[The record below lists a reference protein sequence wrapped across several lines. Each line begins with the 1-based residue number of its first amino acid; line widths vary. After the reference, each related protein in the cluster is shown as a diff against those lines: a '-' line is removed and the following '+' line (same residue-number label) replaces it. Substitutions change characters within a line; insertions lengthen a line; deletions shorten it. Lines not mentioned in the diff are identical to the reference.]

1 MKKYVFFLLALSVAC
16 NRKPSDEEMG
26 QLMLSAARNAYI
38 EHDYAA
44 ARDTILSLRKHYPLA
59 LEARRQAIL
68 LMDSIELMD
77 AQGDSLKVEFF
88 RRKLEYDKKG
98 LEVKD

>member
-1 MKKYVFFLLALSVAC
+1 
-16 NRKPSDEEMG
+16 
-26 QLMLSAARNAYI
+26 MLSAARNAYI
-38 EHDYAA
+38 EHDYTA

>member
-1 MKKYVFFLLALSVAC
+1 MKKSIFFLLALSVAC
-16 NRKPSDEEMG
+16 NHQPSDEEKG
-26 QLMLSAARNAYI
+26 QRMLSAARNAYI

-44 ARDTILSLRKHYPLA
+44 ARDTILSLRKRYPLA
-59 LEARRQAIL
+59 LETRRQAIL

-88 RRKLEYDKKG
+88 RRKLEHDKKG
-98 LEVKD
+98 LEITE